1 MYKINEIHITLNL
14 MVVAIS
20 LGNFGALLLINSVAL
35 CLILVFSLK
44 EWHLLALLL
53 GYRVAHLPGHL
64 PLNLV
69 LDSVALLLVVVLCDL
84 FVLGGTLLLVL
95 SVALFFW
102 YTVALLSGNILTVLL
117 GYILALLLGHLVAHL
132 LGLAVTLGRWHHRSY
147 SLLDIL
153 ALSNWHWTTD
163 RLENLRA
170 FLHIFIISVGN
181 LNSIAL
187 LSVQ

>member
-35 CLILVFSLK
+35 CLILVLSLK
-44 EWHLLALLL
+44 DWHLLALLL

-69 LDSVALLLVVVLCDL
+69 LDSVALLL
-84 FVLGGTLLLVL
+84 
-95 SVALFFW
+95 
-102 YTVALLSGNILTVLL
+102 
-117 GYILALLLGHLVAHL
+117 GHLVAHL
-132 LGLAVTLGRWHHRSY
+132 LRLAVTLCGWHHRSY

-153 ALSNWHWTTD
+153 AL
-163 RLENLRA
+163 
-170 FLHIFIISVGN
+170 
-181 LNSIAL
+181 
-187 LSVQ
+187 